1 MLLLTTLKWDVSA
14 VVSTD
19 FIEHLVA
26 RIHLF
31 SDAFGSALDSFTE
44 ISTLIRRFATDI
56 CILCCRGESMHCNP
70 FPVIGSDPSA

>member
-19 FIEHLVA
+19 FIEHLIV

-31 SDAFGSALDSFTE
+31 AEDLCPASDGFTE
-44 ISTLIRRFATDI
+44 IAAIIRRFATDL
-56 CILCCRGESMHCNP
+56 CLLCCRGE
-70 FPVIGSDPSA
+70 